1 MPEEADDD
9 VLVAVARQI
18 EDHFG
23 VSVEV
28 LRETVRAS
36 PAPSFLP
43 SAVVRWYEDL
53 EEAQSLLAAAEDEL
67 VEALQR
73 APAGEL
79 DEHVMTLAQ
88 RVYTALAIRDGR
100 ALTVRHLLEDYPLP
114 EQPAT
119 SRVARRSG
127 PVLTT
132 TAVPRAAPP
141 AVSVPVRS
149 RR

>member
-9 VLVAVARQI
+9 VLAAVAHQI
-18 EDHFG
+18 EDRFAIPLDA
-23 VSVEV
+23 

-53 EEAQSLLAAAEDEL
+53 EEAQSLLATAEDEL

-79 DEHVMTLAQ
+79 DEQVMTLAQ
-88 RVYTALAIRDGR
+88 RVHTALTIRDGR

-119 SRVARRSG
+119 SRTARRTG
-127 PVLTT
+127 PVLTAT
-132 TAVPRAAPP
+132 PVPRTAAP
-141 AVSVPVRS
+141 VSVPVRS

>member
-1 MPEEADDD
+1 MSEEADDD
-9 VLVAVARQI
+9 VLATVARQI
-18 EDHFG
+18 EDRFG
-23 VSVEV
+23 VSLDM

-53 EEAQSLLAAAEDEL
+53 EEAQSLLASAEDAL

-79 DEHVMTLAQ
+79 DEQVMLLAQ
-88 RVYTALAIRDGR
+88 RVHTALTIRDGR

-114 EQPAT
+114 VRPAT
-119 SRVARRSG
+119 SRTARRTR
-127 PVLTT
+127 PVVSATP
-132 TAVPRAAPP
+132 VPRTSAP
-141 AVSVPVRS
+141 VSVSVRS